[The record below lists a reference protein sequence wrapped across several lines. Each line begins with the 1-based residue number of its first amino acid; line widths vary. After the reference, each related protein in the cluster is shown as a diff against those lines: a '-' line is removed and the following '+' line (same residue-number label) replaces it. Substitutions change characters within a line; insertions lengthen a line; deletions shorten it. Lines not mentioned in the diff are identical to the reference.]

1 MKKSEAAEL
10 VMMLLAAYPQARATD
25 QTAQVYEQ
33 MLADLDAATARRAV
47 HRLLASSKFMPSIA
61 EIREACAA
69 QTHGPRRSGEE
80 AYAELTDAVRRHG
93 RDYGQ
98 GMPKFRDP
106 LIAKCLGVWGSWND
120 FCASPSDDPGGRARF
135 VQLYDELASR
145 RRQDQVAGA
154 PLPAPR
160 QGKPAPAFWLEQRKH
175 EPAPTA
181 PRPVRHLVAV
191 ATREPAANATPAA
204 ASPARPE
211 PRAPRRWTAEELEA
225 ALGEQRSEVAS

>member
-1 MKKSEAAEL
+1 MTKTEASQL
-10 VMMLLAAYPQARATD
+10 VAILFASFPSARLDRTHVDAY
-25 QTAQVYEQ
+25 VSG
-33 MLADLDAATARRAV
+33 LVDLDGRTAAAAV
-47 HRLLASSKFMPSIA
+47 TRLRFTSKFLPSIA

-160 QGKPAPAFWLEQRKH
+160 QGKPAPAFWLEGRKR
-175 EPAPTA
+175 EPEPTA